1 MPVVFCFSL
10 DYVKICRYNSHME
23 KELIKQKI
31 RENIDAMPRGESVL
45 SLALFG
51 SYLHGN
57 AREDS
62 DVDVLIDFDPAAH
75 ISLFDLAHMLQY
87 LEDATGKKIDLV
99 PKRSLSKYFRDEVIA
114 ESENIYERV

>member
-62 DVDVLIDFDPAAH
+62 DVDVLIDFDAAAH

>member
-1 MPVVFCFSL
+1 
-10 DYVKICRYNSHME
+10 ME
-23 KELIKQKI
+23 KELIKRKI
-31 RENIDAMPRGESVL
+31 RENIDTMPHKEAVL

-51 SYLHGN
+51 SYIHGD

-62 DVDVLIDFDPAAH
+62 DVDVLIDLDPEAH

-99 PKRSLSKYFRDEVIA
+99 PKRSLSKYFRDEVISEA
-114 ESENIYERV
+114 ENIYERT